1 MIISIILT
9 TLTFKADTVRRN
21 WKSVTLRGLRVNK
34 LVKIF
39 HLPFKCILIIWSHVR
54 GLDSSINIM
63 DHVLI
68 TDMLVIEVNI
78 VFSMVNGF
86 TYKYMYQQQAII
98 L

>member
-1 MIISIILT
+1 MHIDYMV
-9 TLTFKADTVRRN
+9 TFFD
-21 WKSVTLRGLRVNK
+21 
-34 LVKIF
+34 
-39 HLPFKCILIIWSHVR
+39 VR
-54 GLDSSINIM
+54 GLDSSVNIM

-86 TYKYMYQQQAII
+86 TYKYMHIQQAII

>member
-1 MIISIILT
+1 MHIDYMV
-9 TLTFKADTVRRN
+9 TFFD
-21 WKSVTLRGLRVNK
+21 
-34 LVKIF
+34 
-39 HLPFKCILIIWSHVR
+39 VR
-54 GLDSSINIM
+54 GLDSSVNIM

-86 TYKYMYQQQAII
+86 MYKYMHIQQAII

>member
-1 MIISIILT
+1 MHIDYMV
-9 TLTFKADTVRRN
+9 TFFD
-21 WKSVTLRGLRVNK
+21 
-34 LVKIF
+34 
-39 HLPFKCILIIWSHVR
+39 VR
-54 GLDSSINIM
+54 GLDSSVNIM

-86 TYKYMYQQQAII
+86 MYKYMHRQQAII

>member
-1 MIISIILT
+1 M
-9 TLTFKADTVRRN
+9 
-21 WKSVTLRGLRVNK
+21 VNK

-39 HLPFKCILIIWSHVR
+39 HLAFKCILIIWSHVR
-54 GLDSSINIM
+54 GLDSSVNIM

-78 VFSMVNGF
+78 VISMVNGF
-86 TYKYMYQQQAII
+86 MYKYMHRQQAII

>member
-1 MIISIILT
+1 MV
-9 TLTFKADTVRRN
+9 TFFD
-21 WKSVTLRGLRVNK
+21 
-34 LVKIF
+34 
-39 HLPFKCILIIWSHVR
+39 VR
-54 GLDSSINIM
+54 GLDSSVNIM

-86 TYKYMYQQQAII
+86 MYKYMHIQQAII